1 MTLESFTY
9 IHQSTFVGIVGTSTS
24 FHHWCKE
31 KISNSISDEQHQSTS
46 WMKLDESLP
55 SILKYFFL
63 CSRCTVRYISV
74 HMCMN
79 DYLRCAKCEVHDCV
93 HKHVIRCMKKHV
105 PRFLIF
111 EALFTKFV
119 NTY

>member
-1 MTLESFTY
+1 
-9 IHQSTFVGIVGTSTS
+9 
-24 FHHWCKE
+24 
-31 KISNSISDEQHQSTS
+31 
-46 WMKLDESLP
+46 MKLDESLP

-79 DYLRCAKCEVHDCV
+79 DYLRCAKCEVHNCV

-105 PRFLIF
+105 PRFLIL
-111 EALFTKFV
+111 EALVSGPCWMGVLIEENKLALFV
-119 NTY
+119 SV